1 MVEVIEDEEDMG
13 EWVFKDVKTED
24 DETSKML
31 NNLWIDYY
39 KKHHENNPNRPRITL
54 KLLQK
59 QMIWFNIDPDWMVGK
74 TSYRFKWNS
83 NENHFFSFIDAGAV
97 SHSWSKKADDVA
109 SVEDYAIDIAEGR
122 PILFSV
128 AYYMCNDLLYAN
140 YRINDSVKTVHI
152 KTWDDIPR
160 ELVDEMFK
168 IMEPDDRYKKAK
180 YVHLL
185 SPITLWGVFMNYRGG
200 CL

>member
-1 MVEVIEDEEDMG
+1 
-13 EWVFKDVKTED
+13 
-24 DETSKML
+24 
-31 NNLWIDYY
+31 
-39 KKHHENNPNRPRITL
+39 
-54 KLLQK
+54 
-59 QMIWFNIDPDWMVGK
+59 MIWFNIDPDWMVGK
-74 TSYRFKWNS
+74 TSYRVKWNS
-83 NENHFFSFIDAGAV
+83 NENHFFSFIDEGV
-97 SHSWSKKADDVA
+97 VSWSKKADDVA

-128 AYYMCNDLLYAN
+128 AYYMHNDLLYAN

-160 ELVDEMFK
+160 ELVDEMFE
-168 IMEPDDRYKKAK
+168 IMEQRDDHYDKAK